1 MFNCVQVRKLKMPE
15 YISDIE
21 CPISFPPIQE
31 PNVSEKLS
39 NQYPALQTITFVDHE
54 AVFNNFP
61 AYLGLDY

>member
-1 MFNCVQVRKLKMPE
+1 MPE

-21 CPISFPPIQE
+21 YPISFPPIQE